1 MMYEIKRIAEDFV
14 VEEIMPNGETLDVN
28 GTYSFDEKTK
38 GRELICVLVKRN
50 WDTHLAIN
58 EIAHRLHGSPKRVG
72 FAGMKDK
79 TALTAQRISITGSKK
94 EDVERVLIK
103 DMKIIPL
110 YYSSERV
117 RLGDLN
123 GNRFTIKVY
132 AKKMKKAARVPNYFG
147 EQRFGSIRPVTHL
160 VGREIIR
167 ENPEKAVKTYLAKV
181 FKGEP
186 DETKEARKRLAKDY
200 DFKKALDYFPRHLK
214 FERTMIAH
222 LAEYPGD
229 YIGALRVL
237 PKFLKLMFVHA
248 YQSYL
253 FNKYVDAVIKKNKG
267 YEDGPLFGYETKLTT
282 KEEKDVLKEEN
293 VTTGEFRVDCMPEM
307 SSPGMRR
314 ALFIEPKG
322 FKVLEHKKDY
332 YIVRFSLP
340 KGAYATTVIDYLF
353 K

>member
-1 MMYEIKRIAEDFV
+1 MYEIKRIAEDFI
-14 VEEIMPNGETLDVN
+14 VEEIMPNGETIGVN
-28 GTYSFDEKTK
+28 DEFSFDEKSR
-38 GRELICVLVKRN
+38 GNELVCVLVKRN
-50 WDTHLAIN
+50 WDTHLAIR
-58 EIAHRLHGSPKRVG
+58 EIANRLHGSPKRVG

-79 TALTAQRISITGSKK
+79 AALTAQRISISGAKK
-94 EDVERVLIK
+94 EDVERILIK
-103 DMKIIPL
+103 DIKLIPL

-117 RLGDLN
+117 KLGDLN
-123 GNRFTIKVY
+123 GNSFTIKVY

-147 EQRFGSIRPVTHL
+147 EQRFGTTRPITHL

-167 ENPEKAVKTYLAKV
+167 ENPERAVKIYLAKV
-181 FKGEP
+181 FKGEK
-186 DETKEARKRLAKDY
+186 DETKEARKRLAKGY

-253 FNKYVDAVIKKNKG
+253 FNKYLDKVINKKKK
-267 YEDGPLFGYETKLTT
+267 YEDGPLFGYDTKLTT
-282 KEEKDVLKEEN
+282 KEEQEILDDEGVSLS
-293 VTTGEFRVDCMPEM
+293 EFLVDCMPEM
-307 SSPGMRR
+307 SSPGMKR
-314 ALFIEPKG
+314 ALFIEPKD

-332 YIVRFSLP
+332 YMLRFSLP
-340 KGAYATTVIDYLF
+340 KGAYATTVIEHLF
-353 K
+353 S